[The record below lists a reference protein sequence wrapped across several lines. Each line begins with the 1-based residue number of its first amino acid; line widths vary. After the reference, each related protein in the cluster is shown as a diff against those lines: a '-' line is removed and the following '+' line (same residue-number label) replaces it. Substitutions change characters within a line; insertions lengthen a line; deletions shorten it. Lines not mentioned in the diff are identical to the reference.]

1 MSIATYKNLR
11 GGAVIQ
17 KSGKVSVLGYALLG
31 LLARESLTGY
41 ELTGRMRERIGFF
54 WGAGHS
60 QVYPELARLEEGGL
74 VEHRLVEQ
82 SDRPDKKVY
91 TVTGDGFEALKEWV
105 TAPVA
110 PRPARDE
117 LTLKAYSLWVAGPGG
132 VELFREEERRHAE
145 RLKEYRAPA
154 GLDGRR
160 VGREAPAVRLPG
172 VRQLRRAAERAWL
185 REGVCGVVPVGGGG
199 P

>member
-1 MSIATYKNLR
+1 M
-11 GGAVIQ
+11 VIR

-41 ELTGRMRERIGFF
+41 GLTALMRERIGFF

-60 QVYPELARLEEGGL
+60 QVYPELARLEENGL

-82 SDRPDKKVY
+82 SGRPDKKVY
-91 TVTGDGFEALKEWV
+91 TVTDAGFEALREWV
-105 TAPVA
+105 TAPAA

-132 VELFREEERRHAE
+132 AELFREEEKQHRE
-145 RLKEYRAPA
+145 RLAEYKGLRAWMEEEWKDKLQRPDSQEFASYAALRRGLGYEKEY
-154 GLDGRR
+154 
-160 VGREAPAVRLPG
+160 
-172 VRQLRRAAERAWL
+172 AEWCRWVAKAL
-185 REGVCGVVPVGGGG
+185 ENGNG
-199 P
+199 